1 MRYILL
7 STILTWAAIID
18 MQKQIISDKLIAIS
32 ALLGVV
38 MVFLDPELSFLNA
51 LMGFVLGGGI
61 LLIVFFISKGSLGL
75 GDVKLFA
82 CIGIF
87 LGMDKVLSAMF
98 VSALLSGLVGL
109 VLIIKSDSNRKQSI
123 PFAPFI
129 LIGTL
134 YTIIL

>member
-7 STILTWAAIID
+7 STILTWAVIID